1 MVYGL
6 GFRVWGFTLK
16 VSAPKPLQLLATLD
30 GAQTREHSRR
40 RQVHR
45 VTDVCVMMMMMM
57 MMMLLLLLLL
67 LLLMLMTMTG
77 GLVLADEEIGDPL
90 QQQSPA
96 GLGFR
101 VWGLGFRVWGLGFR
115 V

>member
-45 VTDVCVMMMMMM
+45 VMDVFVMMMTMMM

-67 LLLMLMTMTG
+67 LLMMMMLLLLMTMTG

-101 VWGLGFRVWGLGFR
+101 VLGLGFGV
-115 V
+115 